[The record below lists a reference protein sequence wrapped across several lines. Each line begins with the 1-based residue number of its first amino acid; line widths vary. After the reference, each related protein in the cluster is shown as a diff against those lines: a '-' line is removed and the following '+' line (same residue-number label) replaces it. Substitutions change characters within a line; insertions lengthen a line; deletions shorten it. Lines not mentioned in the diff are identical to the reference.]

1 MRRTTVDHAR
11 TGGHVSGDRDH
22 SRWAERFEAARAI
35 VGYDAG
41 DEWRVLLTRE
51 LVVARA
57 SIFAAEME
65 LALLSRR
72 SAAGASADDDAQRS
86 SSRQTELLQS
96 WISALDGP
104 FRREAALSVAEFAR
118 TYTTRGGDLNMQVKA
133 RYLLAAFAVLQAAIG
148 ALLFEY
154 IGDAAELQATISA
167 WNKLLMLHL
176 DVVLATYGGLA
187 PGPHWY

>member
-1 MRRTTVDHAR
+1 
-11 TGGHVSGDRDH
+11 VSGDRDH

-65 LALLSRR
+65 PALLSRR
-72 SAAGASADDDAQRS
+72 SAAGASADDAQRS